1 MTPAELTALLAECE
15 RLDREATRGPWGGDE
30 HNVWRT
36 DVRIH
41 DDGPAEVICNH
52 NRAGTGDA
60 AYIARARTL
69 LPQIAAAC
77 RDLMAQAAE
86 ATARAQRSEL
96 ANLGY
101 GQSVSE
107 ACAKYQA
114 LVDQANY
121 RARGAEATCAE
132 TRAALLRLRLKCQ
145 QGSGNPEHDVDC
157 GSCIEACRVLALDA
171 LKLKQE
177 VKP

>member
-1 MTPAELTALLAECE
+1 MTPAELSALLAECE
-15 RLDREATRGPWGGDE
+15 KLDRAATPGPWGGDAN
-30 HNVWRT
+30 NVWRV
-36 DVRIH
+36 DVTVA
-41 DDGPAEVICNH
+41 DGMGEIICNH
-52 NRAGTGDA
+52 NRRGTGDA